1 MIVSVVLVLL
11 IFFHWLGAL
20 TWLDNLALR
29 AFAPINSS
37 LYQFGFNVSQSYHDA
52 NDQRNSAE
60 LIRQKDEQIAQLLKT
75 NAELVAI
82 KKDDQV
88 LRAYFKLFAE
98 DKFNYVMAK
107 VLSRDII
114 SRDAVSR
121 NKLIINRG
129 ASDGLMIGF
138 LVVDQNGAAV
148 GKISKLKDHLAEV
161 SLINSNDCQLAV
173 AVQNEDQT
181 IGVAQ
186 GDLGLMVRLDF
197 VPQSQK
203 LSEGQLVVSSGLE
216 PDIPSNIIVGK
227 IKTIDS
233 SSINNIWQKVSLEP
247 IANLDN
253 LSWLAVIVPKEPF
266 SFWHENW
273 LNNWSQK

>member
-1 MIVSVVLVLL
+1 MKRIRLKSSGLTIVSVVLVLL

-20 TWLDNLALR
+20 TWLDNLVLR

-75 NAELVAI
+75 NAELAAI

-233 SSINNIWQKVSLEP
+233 ASINNIWQKVSLEP

-253 LSWLAVIVPKEPF
+253 LSWLAVVVPKEPF
-266 SFWHENW
+266 SF
-273 LNNWSQK
+273 